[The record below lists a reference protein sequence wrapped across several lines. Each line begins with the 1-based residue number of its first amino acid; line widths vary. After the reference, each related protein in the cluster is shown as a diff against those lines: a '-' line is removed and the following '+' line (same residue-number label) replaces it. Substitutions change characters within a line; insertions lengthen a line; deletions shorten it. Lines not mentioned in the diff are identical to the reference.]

1 MLVKVF
7 LTLEIDEDEYP
18 VPVDGE
24 VDEEIDQCLQEFIY
38 DIDGMSI
45 KSIKILTE

>member
-1 MLVKVF
+1 MLIKIF
-7 LTLEIDEDEYP
+7 LTLDIDEDEYP

-24 VDEEIDQCLQEFIY
+24 VSEEIEQSLQEFIY

-45 KSIKILTE
+45 KTIKILTE